1 MPNTS
6 PKANST
12 HSRDSRAPRAPGPD
26 PLQLRATPRVAMD
39 AAVEIHARGHAGALS
54 AQLHDLS
61 IGGACIA
68 TSVRIDP
75 ATIDHLVIS
84 FTQGVL
90 QLPAR
95 GCWQRDDP
103 SDQRVYT
110 GVTFEGLDAEG
121 EDRLWQ
127 IVLDHGRD
135 LAHFLHRHSDLRE
148 LGIEE
153 AIGLSQASRRRELV
167 SGSAIYRQGHEADG
181 EDSIFLLLAGRVT
194 LEVRVR
200 DARNVPYATLEPG
213 DLFGGHPL
221 VARTPNPDS
230 AICESDCQLLE
241 IDRDAFRYLRIS
253 KPWTAIQLASAVLRV
268 SSVRLGRMV
277 GAVSETR

>member
-1 MPNTS
+1 MGDEIVCPE
-6 PKANST
+6 
-12 HSRDSRAPRAPGPD
+12 
-26 PLQLRATPRVAMD
+26 ATPDNDGGTSCELVVSIETTSIALEVRDLDNATGTD
-39 AAVEIHARGHAGALS
+39 ILSLNITPTASPEAEI
-54 AQLHDLS
+54 
-61 IGGACIA
+61 IA
-68 TSVRIDP
+68 PVTD
-75 ATIDHLVIS
+75 
-84 FTQGVL
+84 GVFYI
-90 QLPAR
+90 
-95 GCWQRDDP
+95 
-103 SDQRVYT
+103 DQR
-110 GVTFEGLDAEG
+110 VTFEGLDAEG

-167 SGSAIYRQGHEADG
+167 AGNAIYRQGHEADG

-268 SSVRLGRMV
+268 SSVRLGRMI